1 MSLCL
6 SVLVIAVSAGLAI
19 SGKYKK
25 QKFVHYAFKP
35 LTMVLII
42 SLAWEKTLSSP
53 SSYGYLVV
61 SGLCLSLLGD
71 VFLMLPK
78 DRIRPGLVAFLAAH
92 VLYILAFSQGIQV
105 RSYFVAVPMLVLG
118 AIVYALIFRNIKSL
132 RLPVL
137 IYILVISL
145 LAWVAV
151 NRYLTFGGQKGL
163 VVMVGGLFFF
173 FSDSVLAVNRF
184 YKRFFLAEI
193 LILSTYFA
201 AQLCFA
207 LSV

>member
-1 MSLCL
+1 
-6 SVLVIAVSAGLAI
+6 VIAVSAGLAI

-118 AIVYALIFRNIKSL
+118 AIGYALILRNIKSL

>member
-1 MSLCL
+1 M
-6 SVLVIAVSAGLAI
+6 IAVSAGLAI

>member
-1 MSLCL
+1 
-6 SVLVIAVSAGLAI
+6 VIAVSAGLAI

>member
-1 MSLCL
+1 M
-6 SVLVIAVSAGLAI
+6 IAVSAGLAI

-78 DRIRPGLVAFLAAH
+78 DRIRPGLVTFLAAH